1 MDERQLLDLL
11 EPLFHLDLETA
22 ERLLLLLR
30 DDDSIRG
37 WLEPG
42 TVAEVVAW
50 YRRDPTVG
58 RALMQGLAAL
68 LEGAAGPVSLENYLK
83 AVMTAGRITPVVARS
98 AAEKFVAVCIA
109 GDNNLYEHT
118 LQLYRRVGPWG
129 PWPLG
134 QASNGVLT
142 LLESGGAAVADRFA
156 LMLLAALDQGIEE
169 KPLIRL
175 VDRLVPGIRALDG
188 NKRLWQVGQLCRV
201 VEVDF
206 NLGRSFLHGL
216 DRGLRYLKE
225 KALEEFVDAALSGEN
240 RGERYSRFLALEAIA
255 ARELNRRLQTM
266 VSLRSQLPALN
277 RYLQIRGGFSLNIR
291 SLAEI
296 PRTLFEAPAACCSDG
311 RCIYLPAEMENGR
324 DVEEN
329 RAIYRILAGLEL
341 SLLEAECFDFDVASW
356 LESRA
361 EDGGLPGF
369 VDCTVPPPAAFP
381 CSDYYAFFA
390 FFPRP
395 ALAEKLFILAEFAR
409 VQGFLERCYP
419 GFARRSLPLLK
430 DLPAPASPEAAWM
443 QELYLALVPGRS
455 GDAERAVIAGELSV
469 LAESMR
475 AAAAGLRAVSATVA
489 DSADWVVRVYEIIAD
504 SPGAVGALLDFS
516 FPFGRTLRYDL
527 YYLAGREY
535 EERAE
540 GWRKQLAEGGVRVEK
555 GLLRRLL
562 RDESRELTPE
572 LLKRLL
578 ERSGR
583 LKDRDGE
590 RIVRLP
596 PEIDL
601 AALFPENSGDRSDYG
616 NDAPV
621 PTFWYDEWDYRLN
634 DYLRRHVKL
643 LEHRRVGKDADFY
656 REALAEH
663 RGLIRRIRRN
673 FELIRPEAIQILR
686 HWPEGDAFDYDAL
699 IEYAI
704 DRRLKITPDDRFYR
718 KRLKVERDVAVFVL
732 VDLSSS
738 TRKEV
743 ADGGGKTILA
753 VEKEALVLFCEA
765 LERVGDSFAIAGFS
779 GSGRLAAEFF
789 YLKSFAEPL
798 NDEVKARIG
807 GLRPEKNT
815 RMGPALRHAARELK
829 GYPARVKLMI
839 ILSDGLPNDQDY
851 SSDYAIADSRAAIRE
866 SRSAFIHVHA
876 ITVNSNNSPHL
887 DNLYGDVN
895 HTVIADVRHLPDKL
909 PRIYRA
915 LTRN

>member
-1 MDERQLLDLL
+1 MELLQ
-11 EPLFHLDLETA
+11 
-22 ERLLLLLR
+22 
-30 DDDSIRG
+30 DSEIVED
-37 WLEPG
+37 WLQPG
-42 TVAEVVAW
+42 QVAEITAW
-50 YRRDPTVG
+50 GRREATVG
-58 RALMQGLAAL
+58 RALMAGMVVL
-68 LEGAAGPVSLENYLK
+68 LENGTGPVFLGKYLK
-83 AVMTAGRITPVVARS
+83 AVMTAGRITPVMARS
-98 AAEKFVAVCIA
+98 AAEKFVPVCIS
-109 GDNNLYEHT
+109 GDENLYEHT
-118 LQLYRRVGPWG
+118 LQLYQRVGPWG

-134 QASNGVLT
+134 QVSNGILA
-142 LLESGGAAVADRFA
+142 LLEEGGATVADRFA
-156 LMLLAALDQGIEE
+156 LMILAALDQGIEE

-188 NKRLWQVGQLCRV
+188 DKCLWQAGQLCRV

-216 DRGLRYLKE
+216 DRGLRFLKE
-225 KALEEFVDAALSGEN
+225 KALAEFVDAALSGEN
-240 RGERYSRFLALEAIA
+240 RGDRYSRFLALEAIA

-266 VSLRSQLPALN
+266 VSLRAQLPALH

-291 SLAEI
+291 PLAEI
-296 PRTLFEAPAACCSDG
+296 PRTVSPHPVASCNDG
-311 RCIYLPAEMENGR
+311 RCIYLPAEMEIGR

-329 RAIYRILAGLEL
+329 RIIYRILAGLEL
-341 SLLEAECFDFDVASW
+341 SLLEAGCFDFDVASW
-356 LESRA
+356 LENRA
-361 EDGGLPGF
+361 ENELLPGF
-369 VDCTVPPPAAFP
+369 IDRSAAAPAAFP
-381 CSDYYAFFA
+381 CSDYYTFFA
-390 FFPRP
+390 FFPHP
-395 ALAEKLFILAEFAR
+395 PLAEKLFVLAEFTR

-419 GFARRSLPLLK
+419 GFARRSRALLE
-430 DLPAPASPEAAWM
+430 DLPVPASPEAAWI
-443 QELYLALVPGRS
+443 QGLYLTLVPGRS
-455 GDAERAVIAGELSV
+455 RAVERVVIPEELSS

-475 AAAAGLRAVSATVA
+475 LEAAGLRSVSATVA
-489 DSADWVVRVYEIIAD
+489 DSADWVVRAYERLGD
-504 SPGAVGALLDFS
+504 NRGAVNALLDFS

-540 GWRKQLAEGGVRVEK
+540 GWRKQLAAGGVRVEK

-562 RDESRELTPE
+562 KDESRELTPE

-583 LKDRDGE
+583 LKDREGQ

-596 PEIDL
+596 PEVDL
-601 AALFPENSGDRSDYG
+601 AALFPENSGDRADFG
-616 NDAPV
+616 HDDPV

-643 LEHRRVGKDADFY
+643 LEHRRVGGDADFY

-673 FELIRPEAIQILR
+673 FELIRPQAIQILR

-704 DRRLKITPDDRFYR
+704 DRRMKITPDDRFYR

-779 GSGRLAAEFF
+779 GSGRLAVEFF

-851 SSDYAIADSRAAIRE
+851 SNDYAIADSRAAIRE

-876 ITVNSNNSPHL
+876 ITVNSINSPHL
-887 DNLYGDVN
+887 DSLYGDVN
-895 HTVIADVRHLPDKL
+895 HTVIADVRYLPDKL